1 MPVVNHSPPTSA
13 SAAGSTAI
21 GQALQSA
28 AIDIEPIDVV
38 PQQQLQPPVA
48 VVTADVTE
56 LRHKAAAE
64 RLEKDEYLNYCAISS
79 CLEFVDEMPD
89 TVHEF
94 SENSKPVN
102 IKDRLRSHIQFW
114 QFILAPQF
122 IIDTIL
128 TGYIIPFL
136 TTPLIISEITSQ
148 LLLTVT
154 LLKVLL
160 LK

>member
-28 AIDIEPIDVV
+28 AIDIEPIALV
-38 PQQQLQPPVA
+38 PQRQLQPPVA
-48 VVTADVTE
+48 DITADVTE
-56 LRHKAAAE
+56 LTHKADAE

-79 CLEFVDEMPD
+79 SLEFVDEVPD

-102 IKDRLRSHIQFW
+102 VKGRLRSHIQFC
-114 QFILAPQF
+114 QFIQAPQF

-128 TGYIIPFL
+128 RGYIIPFL